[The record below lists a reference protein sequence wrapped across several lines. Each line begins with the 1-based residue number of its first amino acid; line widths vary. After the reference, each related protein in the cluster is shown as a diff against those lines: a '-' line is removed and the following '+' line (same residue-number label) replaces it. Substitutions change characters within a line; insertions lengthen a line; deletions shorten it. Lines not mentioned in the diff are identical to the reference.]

1 MSDQLTA
8 LSSLISNG
16 ITEIAKKYAERGQS
30 YPILADPAAGDGI
43 MDDADITK
51 ATNTVL
57 AAAAQLIETLRKPA
71 DVLMDTVYAMHTTS
85 ALRVAVETGIAELL
99 REAGPDGLHIKVIGD
114 KVGVDGDKLGRCLR
128 FLSARHIFKEL
139 APDVFAN
146 NRHSAVLDTGKP
158 YEAIQ
163 NRPLDRFENA
173 QRNMAAFV
181 SHASAEPFA
190 KGAMCLTD
198 YLLDPESSFSIDPAI
213 TPVSRGHGQN
223 IAWFEYIEQPGN
235 ERLLKNMGA
244 AMAVSAS
251 LFPKELVLST
261 FDWDS
266 LKKGDLV
273 VDVGGGIGSCTLP
286 LAQGFLHLRYVIQDR
301 PSVIP
306 QGFKYWASEFPAAI
320 ETGMVQ
326 LQAHDFFQPQPI
338 KDASVFLLRFVI
350 HDWADKYAKEI
361 MCLLRAS
368 ATPRTKLLLLEF
380 VVPYTCNAGADG
392 KGKYSYVPGAED
404 DQPPYPLLPSMG
416 PVSSHVYFADLRM
429 MANCNSPERTIGQ
442 WVDLAEG
449 TGWKLE
455 SVKKG
460 ALSALVYGVA

>member
-16 ITEIAKKYAERGQS
+16 VTEIVKKYAECGQS

-43 MDDADITK
+43 TDDAGITT

-99 REAGPDGLHIKVIGD
+99 REAGPEGLHIKVIGD
-114 KVGVDGDKLGRCLR
+114 RVGVDSDKLGRCLR
-128 FLSARHIFKEL
+128 FLSARHIFKEVS
-139 APDVFAN
+139 PDVFAN
-146 NRHSAVLDTGKP
+146 NRHSAALDTGKAH
-158 YEAIQ
+158 EAIKK
-163 NRPLDRFENA
+163 RPLDKFENA
-173 QRNMAAFV
+173 QGNMAAFV

-213 TPVSRGHGQN
+213 TPVSRGHGQK

-261 FDWDS
+261 FDWAS

-286 LAQGFLHLRYVIQDR
+286 LAQSFPHLRYVVQDR
-301 PSVIP
+301 PPVIP
-306 QGFKYWASEFPAAI
+306 QGLK
-320 ETGMVQ
+320 
-326 LQAHDFFQPQPI
+326 PI

-361 MCLLRAS
+361 MRLLRAS

-380 VVPYTCNAGADG
+380 VVPYTCSTAVDR
-392 KGKYSYVPGAED
+392 KGNHSHIPGAED

-429 MANCNSPERTIGQ
+429 MANCNSPERTVGQ
-442 WVDLAEG
+442 WAHLAEG